1 MQTPHAVSIVIPVYN
16 AADTIGA
23 LVDQLVAVLGP
34 RHALEIVLVNDCSP
48 GDVSEQEC
56 CKAYQRHAQIVKFYS
71 LAKNVGEH
79 NAVMA
84 GLRHTTGAYVV
95 IMDDDFQNPIT
106 QVEKLIAAGAASDAD
121 VVYTFYAEKRHAW
134 WRNLGSR
141 FNGAVAT
148 IMLGKPAG
156 LYLSSFKLL
165 TRFLV
170 DEIVRYDFP
179 FPYLDG
185 LILRTTS
192 KITAVQVE
200 HAARAHG
207 RSGYTLRKLVRLWL
221 NMFTNFSIL
230 PLRIATGL
238 GFVITLLGIGLAL
251 YTLYERLTSPTLPPG
266 WALMTI
272 VVCIFSGAQLV
283 CIGTVGEYVGR
294 LFMGMNKQPQYTI
307 RRAYE
312 GDAAHAGQ

>member
-1 MQTPHAVSIVIPVYN
+1 MQMPNAVSIVIPVYN
-16 AADTIGA
+16 AAGTIGA
-23 LVDQLVAVLGP
+23 LVDQLVAVLAA

-48 GDVSEQEC
+48 GDASEQEC
-56 CKAYQRHAQIVKFYS
+56 HKAYQRHPQIVKFYS

-106 QVEKLIAAGAASDAD
+106 EVEKLIEAGKATDAD
-121 VVYTFYAEKRHAW
+121 VVYTYYAEKRHAW
-134 WRNLGSR
+134 WRNLGSK

-148 IMLGKPAG
+148 VMLGKPAN

-170 DEIVRYDFP
+170 DEIVKYDFP
-179 FPYLDG
+179 FPYVDG

-192 KITAVQVE
+192 KIAAVQVA
-200 HAARAHG
+200 HAARVHG
-207 RSGYTLRKLVRLWL
+207 RSGYTLRKLIRLWL
-221 NMFTNFSIL
+221 NMFTNFSVL
-230 PLRIATGL
+230 PLRVATGL
-238 GFVITLLGIGLAL
+238 GFVITFLGIVLAA
-251 YTLYERLTSPTLPPG
+251 YTLYERFTTPTLPPG

-312 GDAAHAGQ
+312 GDAAHAG

>member
-1 MQTPHAVSIVIPVYN
+1 MATRLSIVIPVYN
-16 AADTIGA
+16 AAATIGP
-23 LVDQLVAVLGP
+23 LVDQLVADLAP
-34 RHALEIVLVNDCSP
+34 QYALEIVLVHDCSP
-48 GDVSEQEC
+48 AGGTEAAC
-56 CKAYQRHAQIVKFYS
+56 LAAHQRHPHLVKFYS

-95 IMDDDFQNPIT
+95 IMDDDFQNPIAE
-106 QVEKLIAAGAASDAD
+106 VAKLVAEAERSHAD
-121 VVYTFYAEKRHAW
+121 VVYTYYAAKQHAW

-141 FNGAVAT
+141 FNGAVAGL
-148 IMLGKPAG
+148 MLRKPAG

-170 DEIVRYDFP
+170 DEIVKYDFP

-185 LILRTTS
+185 LVLRTTS
-192 KITAVQVE
+192 NIAAIQVA
-200 HAARAHG
+200 HVARAQG

-221 NMFTNFSIL
+221 NMFTNFSML
-230 PLRIATGL
+230 PLRVATGL
-238 GFVITLLGIGLAL
+238 GFLISLLGIGLAL

-266 WALMTI
+266 WALLTI
-272 VVCIFSGAQLV
+272 VICLFSGAQLV

-294 LFMGMNKQPQYTI
+294 LFLGMNQQPQYTI

-312 GDAAHAGQ
+312 QERGHAAE